1 MAGIF
6 IVAIMGYVE
15 SVAIAKSMSRKFNY
29 KIDPGQELVAIGLCN
44 LVSSFVSSYPVTGSF
59 SRTAVNAQSG
69 VQTPAGGIVTGVIV
83 VIATAFLTPVFK
95 YIPTAALAAVIM
107 LAAISM
113 FDTDGI
119 KHAWRV
125 NKMDLLPL
133 LITFGVCF
141 YEIAI
146 GIGCGILV
154 SLAIVLYPHARPTI
168 ELDNVDNGR
177 GCIVKMDRGFD
188 FPGAEYL
195 EDVLIQNAT
204 YGGYDWI
211 ICDMSK
217 ISHLDLGGVD
227 ALQTA
232 ASHCHKKEVDFR
244 VVIPDE
250 KLHAK
255 LVAAGHTEEEQKKLR
270 EVISLTLGSAM
281 VQVGK
286 SVSALGHCFSN

>member
-1 MAGIF
+1 
-6 IVAIMGYVE
+6 
-15 SVAIAKSMSRKFNY
+15 
-29 KIDPGQELVAIGLCN
+29 
-44 LVSSFVSSYPVTGSF
+44 
-59 SRTAVNAQSG
+59 
-69 VQTPAGGIVTGVIV
+69 
-83 VIATAFLTPVFK
+83 
-95 YIPTAALAAVIM
+95 
-107 LAAISM
+107 M
-113 FDTDGI
+113 FQ
-119 KHAWRV
+119 
-125 NKMDLLPL
+125 
-133 LITFGVCF
+133 
-141 YEIAI
+141 I

-204 YGGYDWI
+204 YGGYDWL

-227 ALQTA
+227 ALYTA
-232 ASHCHKKEVDFR
+232 ANHCHKKEVAFR

-250 KLHAK
+250 KLHVK
-255 LVAAGHTEEEQKKLR
+255 FIAAGHNDEEKKRLK
-270 EVISLTLGSAM
+270 EVVSLTLGSAM

-286 SVSALGHCFSN
+286 SVSG